1 MKNIP
6 PKSILLILMFLIG
19 LCLCPIGKTRAQVAL
34 GIKVAGNMTN
44 YMKLTTLDFGMETG
58 VFLRL
63 GNKLFFQPEV
73 NYVFKNSKFKESA
86 VGDISTNVELRQH
99 AVSVPLLLGYHFIN
113 KDNLKFHFTVGPR
126 FNFKVQDNVVG
137 TDWKAGA
144 LQWGGQIGLGIDVW
158 RIAFDVSYCIAADNF
173 RNSVT
178 TVTQTQMANTF
189 LVSLG
194 FKFLK

>member
-1 MKNIP
+1 MKGLP
-6 PKSILLILMFLIG
+6 VKFALLLFVFFITLNT
-19 LCLCPIGKTRAQVAL
+19 CTIGKAQAQVAL
-34 GIKVAGNMTN
+34 GIKAAGNVTN
-44 YMKLTTLDFGMETG
+44 YMNLTTMDFGMEAG

-73 NYVFKNSKFKESA
+73 NYVFKNSKFKENA
-86 VGDISTNVELRQH
+86 IEKISTNEKLRQH
-99 AVSVPLLLGYHFIN
+99 TIAVPLLLGYHFIN
-113 KDNLKFHFTVGPR
+113 KDNFKFHFTVGPR
-126 FNFKVQDNVVG
+126 FNFRISDNVVG

-144 LQWGGQIGLGIDVW
+144 LQWGGQVGLGIDAW
-158 RIAFDVSYCIAADNF
+158 RFAFDVSYCIAADNF

-178 TVTQTQMANTF
+178 TVTQTHLANAI

>member
-6 PKSILLILMFLIG
+6 VKSILLSLMFVTG
-19 LCLCPIGKTRAQVAL
+19 LGICPIGTTRAQVAL

-73 NYVFKNSKFKESA
+73 NYVFKNSKFKESS
-86 VGDISTNVELRQH
+86 VGEISTNAELRQH
-99 AVSVPLLLGYHFIN
+99 AISVPVLLGYHFIN
-113 KDNLKFHFTVGPR
+113 TDNFKFHFTVGPR
-126 FNFKVQDNVVG
+126 FNFKVLDNVVG

-144 LQWGGQIGLGIDVW
+144 LQWGGQIGLGIDIW
-158 RIAFDVSYCIAADNF
+158 RFAFDVSYCIAADNF

-178 TVTQTQMANTF
+178 TVTQTHMANTL